1 MVKNL
6 NRHLLGHQTD
16 TEGLLKSVHQRGCNQ
31 TYTSCVSL
39 KRHSLLVHKQGNEKG
54 VDLMLACDAPDQS
67 NENLENAVDVEEKV
81 PDCDYPNVKDEIE
94 EVVFD

>member
-1 MVKNL
+1 
-6 NRHLLGHQTD
+6 
-16 TEGLLKSVHQRGCNQ
+16 
-31 TYTSCVSL
+31 
-39 KRHSLLVHKQGNEKG
+39 VHKQGKEKG
-54 VDLMLACDAPDQS
+54 VDLMLACDAPEQS